1 MLSEWLIDVP
11 PDLGQEWIVVV
22 CPVGKRA
29 LIVAARVSSCSRPL
43 RQHAWP
49 VAGGVLCT
57 LCVPYLPQQLSLP
70 WGLKRFPA
78 GGIWWEPPLGWWHP
92 CRMWKQE
99 GEETLMPDKNGNCPH
114 RVLPVP
120 TPRVAT
126 ASTGFLPFCQEAT
139 GETQQQQK
147 VPTYNCLFINFYNQ
161 CLVSCLVS
169 CFKDP
174 L

>member
-1 MLSEWLIDVP
+1 
-11 PDLGQEWIVVV
+11 
-22 CPVGKRA
+22 
-29 LIVAARVSSCSRPL
+29 
-43 RQHAWP
+43 
-49 VAGGVLCT
+49 
-57 LCVPYLPQQLSLP
+57 
-70 WGLKRFPA
+70 
-78 GGIWWEPPLGWWHP
+78 
-92 CRMWKQE
+92 MWKQE